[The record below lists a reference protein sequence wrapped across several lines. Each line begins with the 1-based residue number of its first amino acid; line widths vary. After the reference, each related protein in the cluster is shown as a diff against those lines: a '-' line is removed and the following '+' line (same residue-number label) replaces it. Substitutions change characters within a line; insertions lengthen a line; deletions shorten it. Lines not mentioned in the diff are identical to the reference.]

1 MQIPSVLKQLTT
13 ATILGLALAAI
24 ADTTLAQETSAS
36 TSEPDALSEV
46 VVTGSRIPQPNTGA
60 ISPIQTVSQEEF
72 QIRGTVDVETL
83 LNTLPSVSPG
93 ETQFSN
99 GNAQTGIATVD
110 LRGFGPN
117 RTLVLIDGRRMPPGD
132 AQEPVA
138 DLNLIPS
145 TLIQRVDVLTGGAAS
160 VYGSDAIAGVVNFVM
175 KHDFQGVQ
183 IDAQYG
189 FAQHDNNN
197 AAADAILSDA
207 GLTAPRGNTI
217 QGRNTHVTLTFG
229 SKLADDRG
237 SVEGYLS
244 YVDLK
249 PVLQRAYDTE
259 DCVVAST
266 FNNVGA
272 NGHFCLGSSN
282 SAYGNFQGN
291 FYGAENAAGN
301 WVPSNTLNPVLQTLS
316 NNPQATNFIDYQ
328 NMPPGAASRAYNFAP
343 QQYLER
349 PDTRYQGGFFAEFA
363 INSHVKAYSDLMFE
377 QDSATAQLA
386 PGGLFV
392 DNGPINQINCANPL
406 MTAGQ
411 QQALCGPNAGNAS
424 ALSDL
429 FSIGYRLQNQPRDYL
444 FVHHAF
450 KMDAGIRGNIDDTWS
465 YDVYAQYGRAD
476 SSARTTGAASLSKIA
491 NALDAIP
498 DGSGGAMCAN
508 AAARAAGCVPLNIFQ
523 PLSAGITP
531 QQFSYIEEDGT
542 ISGYTTEEVFS
553 ANIVGKLGAY
563 GIKSPWTENGL
574 GLAIGS
580 EYRGDHLN
588 DAPDAAITSGD
599 LGVGG
604 VPSVE
609 GSTNVK
615 EMYGELSVPVVADRL
630 FMKNITVD
638 ASYRWS
644 DYNLS
649 GSSSTYKFGVNW
661 AVTNDFRVRG
671 AYARTERAPSIVELF
686 IPQSIGGAPFQDPC
700 AGANPTYTAEACY
713 RSSNLAAAGVSE
725 AQFANNIYGRIAD
738 CPAGACNSKT
748 GGNPNLQPEV
758 AHTTTAGFV
767 LTPSFVPGLLAS
779 VDYWD
784 INVLNAVGTLAA
796 GSILQGCYA
805 SNIAALCDDVSRNP
819 LNGSLTGASG
829 YVLSANQNLTSIH
842 KRGVDFQ
849 ADYRLPLGNWGSF
862 DTTFAGTRLLLDQIA
877 VPAQGAYDCG
887 GLFGPTCGQPAPTWR
902 HTVRSTWS
910 TPWALDLSLQW
921 RYLAHVNADIN
932 SANPILGG
940 GCCTSIDA
948 KIPSYSY
955 FDLAAAW
962 HIRDNVTLRAGI
974 NNILDKDPPVLDT
987 IFLGLAY
994 SPTNS
999 WPALY
1004 DPLGR
1009 TIFIS
1014 FTAAL

>member
-1 MQIPSVLKQLTT
+1 MQIPSMLKQLTT
-13 ATILGLALAAI
+13 ATVLGLALAAI
-24 ADTTLAQETSAS
+24 TDSTFAQEAS
-36 TSEPDALSEV
+36 PVEATALAEV

-60 ISPIQTVSQEEF
+60 ISPIQTVSQQEF
-72 QIRGTVDVETL
+72 KLQGTVDVETL
-83 LNTLPSVSPG
+83 LNNLPSVSPG
-93 ETQFSN
+93 DTQYSN
-99 GNAQTGIATVD
+99 GNAQTGVASVD
-110 LRGFGPN
+110 LRGFGAT

-145 TLIQRVDVLTGGAAS
+145 TLIERVDVLTGGAAS
-160 VYGSDAIAGVVNFVM
+160 VYGSDAIAGVVNFIM

-183 IDAQYG
+183 LDAQYG
-189 FAQHDNNN
+189 FAQHDNDN
-197 AAADAILSDA
+197 AAADKILTDA
-207 GLTAPRGNTI
+207 GLTPPRGSTI

-229 SKLADDRG
+229 SKLNDDRG

-249 PVLQRAYDTE
+249 PVLQSAYDTE
-259 DCVVAST
+259 DCVTAST

-301 WVPSNTLNPVLQTLS
+301 WVPSNTLNPVVQTLS
-316 NNPQATNFIDYQ
+316 NNPQSTNFVDYH
-328 NMPPGAASRAYNFAP
+328 NNIPPGAASRAYNFAP
-343 QQYLER
+343 LQYLQR
-349 PDTRYQGGFFAEFA
+349 QDTRYQGGFFAQYD
-363 INSHVKAYSDLMFE
+363 INTHVKAYSDLMFE

-406 MTAGQ
+406 MAAGQ
-411 QQALCGPNAGNAS
+411 QQALCGPNAGNPNV
-424 ALSDL
+424 LSDL

-444 FVHHAF
+444 FIHHAF
-450 KMDAGIRGNIDDTWS
+450 KMDVGIRGNLDDAWS

-476 SSARTTGAASLSKIA
+476 SSARTTGAASLSKVA
-491 NALDAIP
+491 NALNAIP

-523 PLSAGITP
+523 PLSAAITP

-553 ANIVGKLGAY
+553 ANFVGKLGNY
-563 GIKSPWTENGL
+563 GIKSPWTEDGL

-580 EYRGDHLN
+580 EYRGDYLN

-604 VPSVE
+604 VPSVA
-609 GSTNVK
+609 GSTDVK
-615 EMYGELSVPVVADRL
+615 EAYGELSVPVVADRL
-630 FMKNITVD
+630 FMKNISVD
-638 ASYRWS
+638 VSYRWS

-661 AVTNDFRVRG
+661 AVTSDFRVRG
-671 AYARTERAPSIVELF
+671 AYARTERAPNIIELF

-700 AGANPTYTAEACY
+700 AGSSPTYSAEACY
-713 RSSNLAAAGVSE
+713 RSSNLTAAGVSE
-725 AQFANNIYGRIAD
+725 AQFANNIYGHIAD
-738 CPAGACNSKT
+738 CPAGACNTKT
-748 GGNPNLQPEV
+748 GGNPELQPEV
-758 AHTTTAGFV
+758 AHTITAGLV
-767 LTPSFVPGLLAS
+767 LTPRFIPGLIAS

-784 INVLNAVGTLAA
+784 INVLNAIGTLSP
-796 GSILQGCYA
+796 GTTLQGCYA

-819 LNGSLTGASG
+819 LNGSLTSASG

-849 ADYRLPLGNWGSF
+849 ADYRVSLGNWGNVN
-862 DTTFAGTRLLLDQIA
+862 TNFAGTRLSLDQIA
-877 VPAQGAYDCG
+877 VPAEGAYDCS
-887 GLFGPTCGQPAPTWR
+887 GLFGPTCGIPAPRWR

-910 TPWALDLSLQW
+910 TPWTVDLSLQW
-921 RYLAHVNADIN
+921 RYLGHVDADIN
-932 SANPILGG
+932 STNPILGG
-940 GCCTSIDA
+940 GCCTLIDA

-955 FDLAAAW
+955 FDFTTAW
-962 HIRDNVTLRAGI
+962 HIRDNITVRAGI

-1009 TIFIS
+1009 TVFIS